1 MLRFLHIENFAIMD
15 DLEIEFK
22 PGLNVL
28 TGETG
33 AGKSIIVDAISML
46 MGDRG
51 SVHKVKSG
59 HDKAVIEGLFELDGS
74 VAELIEKLREMAVEP
89 AAGELILRR
98 DIIASGT
105 GRCYINGRLTS
116 SSALAGIREFLCDI
130 HGQHQH
136 QTLLRT
142 SRQLDL
148 LDDFADAYGTRVP
161 MEKAYRERQ
170 ELEREID
177 SLSRGSEE
185 RERRIADLKYAVD
198 EINGA
203 DLDPEEE
210 AQLDQEIEVMQH
222 YHQLHSLFGRL
233 IERLYE
239 GEGSVIETLGQSLKD
254 LEDAVRIDPGLAEEV
269 DRARTCY
276 FQLEDLTGRVRNY
289 QGKLVFDPNRL
300 ERNLERREQIRK
312 LKSKY
317 GETIDQILIY
327 REKIREELE
336 SIGGGD
342 RRQGKLERRLSA
354 VVEELNQHAQ
364 ELTQIRTRGAAK
376 LQREVTK
383 GMAELGMEKAR
394 FRIQID
400 KLADGKIDGQGAERV
415 VFLISTN
422 PGETVK
428 PLTEV
433 VSGGELSRIMLALR
447 SLQARMDPTN
457 TLVFDEVDS
466 GIGGQ
471 VAHAVAERLLEVAR
485 NRQVFVITHLPQ
497 IAARANH
504 HMAVEKRT
512 VGGKVKVFVRGLD
525 GDGRVSEIIRMLGG
539 DDRSDVSRRHA
550 VELLEMSG

>member
-15 DLEIEFK
+15 ELEIEFGS
-22 PGLNVL
+22 GLNVL

-59 HDKAVIEGLFELDGS
+59 HDKAIIEGQFELGGS
-74 VAELIEKLREMAVEP
+74 SPELFAQLREIGFEP
-89 AAGELILRR
+89 VGDELVLRR

-105 GRCYINGRLTS
+105 GRCYVNGRLTS
-116 SSALAGIREFLCDI
+116 SSALAGIREYLCDI

-148 LDDFADAYGTRVP
+148 LDDFADAFGARALV
-161 MEKAYRERQ
+161 EKAYRERQ

-177 SLSRGSEE
+177 RLSRGREE
-185 RERRIADLKYAVD
+185 RERRIEDLKYAVN
-198 EINGA
+198 EIDRA
-203 DLDPEEE
+203 ELDPGEEE
-210 AQLDQEIEVMQH
+210 SLEREIEVMQH
-222 YHQLHSLFGRL
+222 YHHLHSLFGHL

-239 GEGSVIETLGQSLKD
+239 GEGSVVETLGQSLKALD
-254 LEDAVRIDPGLAEEV
+254 DAARIDPDLAEEA

-276 FQLEDLTGRVRNY
+276 FQLEDLAGRVRDY
-289 QGKLVFDPNRL
+289 QGRLVFDPDRL
-300 ERNLERREQIRK
+300 ERNLERRERIRK

-317 GETIDQILIY
+317 GESIGQILAY
-327 REKIREELE
+327 REKACEELQ
-336 SIGGGD
+336 SIGGGEE
-342 RRQGKLERRLSA
+342 RHRELERRLTG
-354 VVEELNQHAQ
+354 VVEELHRQAQ
-364 ELTQIRTRGAAK
+364 ELTRIRTRGAAE
-376 LQREVTK
+376 LQTEVTK
-383 GMAELGMEKAR
+383 GMVELGMEKAR
-394 FRIQID
+394 FHIQFD
-400 KLADGKIDGQGAERV
+400 RLADEGIDGRGAERV
-415 VFLISTN
+415 TFLISTN
-422 PGETVK
+422 PGEMEK

-447 SLQARMDPTN
+447 SLQARMDQTN

-466 GIGGQ
+466 GIGGL
-471 VAHAVAERLLEVAR
+471 VAHAVGERLLEVAR

-497 IAARANH
+497 IAARAHH

-512 VGGKVKVFVRGLD
+512 VGGRVEVKVRALD
-525 GDGRVSEIIRMLGG
+525 GDARVSEIIRMLGG
-539 DDRSDVSRRHA
+539 DDRSDASRQHA
-550 VELLEMSG
+550 SELLELSG